1 MTSLLVALL
10 GQARIYVVLGREALL
25 PACFA
30 RIHPTRDTPARAA
43 VFTGATA
50 GAPYIPLLHYEHISA
65 AKYRVLRQRG
75 ARKVILRVLIIA
87 GVLALLVDINTL
99 AQLVSIGTL
108 FVFFMVSAGVIQ
120 VRPASCLPS
129 CLSGVAKSEYFRT
142 PCCLWHHSAS
152 VASAWRGRSVMV
164 ATIRVL
170 RRHFCRLHKV
180 SGIND
185 MQPLCCSGAST
196 SRTAA

>member
-25 PACFA
+25 PPCFA

-50 GAPYIPLLHYEHISA
+50 GALQIPFCTTSISVRRSTGC
-65 AKYRVLRQRG
+65 YDREERV
-75 ARKVILRVLIIA
+75 KVILRVLIIA
-87 GVLALLVDINTL
+87 GVLALLVDINAL

-120 VRPASCLPS
+120 VRPPSCLPS
-129 CLSGVAKSEYFRT
+129 CLSCVAKSECFRT
-142 PCCLWHHSAS
+142 PFCLWHHSAS
-152 VASAWRGRSVMV
+152 VDSACRRRSVKV
-164 ATIRVL
+164 AIRVL
-170 RRHFCRLHKV
+170 RRHFCGLHKV

-185 MQPLCCSGAST
+185 VLALCCSGAFT